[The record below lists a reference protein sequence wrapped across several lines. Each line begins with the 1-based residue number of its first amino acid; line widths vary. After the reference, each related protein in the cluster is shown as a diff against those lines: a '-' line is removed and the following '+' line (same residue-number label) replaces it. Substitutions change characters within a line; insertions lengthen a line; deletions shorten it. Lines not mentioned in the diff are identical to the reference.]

1 MEKCN
6 SEYRQ
11 NFRSFPTLHSS
22 DTPALHKELCEL
34 NTLTKA
40 WLAGGI
46 KMTRELKRTYFI
58 FLLPSILGFSLAG
71 GAKAYDLIEIG
82 SGNFIQIAGPTIFIL
97 CVAFAIA
104 FPIFYRTLF
113 AHKSRDLI
121 CVSEKE
127 LLKFERTLINV
138 VMITPYL
145 ALIAYVFD
153 LPRFYTASAILI
165 GLYAVYYFYPSK
177 SRLAFE
183 RRIFRV
189 K

>member
-1 MEKCN
+1 
-6 SEYRQ
+6 
-11 NFRSFPTLHSS
+11 
-22 DTPALHKELCEL
+22 
-34 NTLTKA
+34 
-40 WLAGGI
+40 
-46 KMTRELKRTYFI
+46 MTGELKKTYFF
-58 FLLPSILGFSLAG
+58 FLLPSVFGFILADW
-71 GAKAYDLIEIG
+71 AKAYGLIEIG
-82 SGNFIQIAGPTIFIL
+82 SANFIEIAGPLIFIL
-97 CVAFAIA
+97 CIVFAIA
-104 FPIFYRTLF
+104 FPIFYRALF

-121 CVSEKE
+121 NLPEKK

-145 ALIAYVFD
+145 ALIAYFFE

-177 SRLAFE
+177 TRIAFE